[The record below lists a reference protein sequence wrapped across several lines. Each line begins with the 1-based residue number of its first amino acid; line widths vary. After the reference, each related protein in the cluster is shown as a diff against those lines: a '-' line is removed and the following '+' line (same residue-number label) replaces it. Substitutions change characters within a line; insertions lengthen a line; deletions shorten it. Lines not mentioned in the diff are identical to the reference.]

1 MPLKEERYVAPKEK
15 RPPQMGRAPSQA
27 VVYQQIPKSERMP
40 MNSKTVRLE
49 ELCIIKTGA
58 PTSRAKRI
66 PEGVEPKDVR
76 VLLPRAMQGGVIIDD
91 ELAIEAVGEVKDEN
105 YTREGD
111 VVIKL
116 STPYDS
122 VYVDKAHEGIM
133 ITSFGMVIRKKPEAD
148 IDMQYLSMFLNL
160 PQTNSVLQAVSTGR
174 SVAMAMLKRQT
185 VADIEVPLLPIERQR
200 KLAELFQAVQERKR
214 QYTRLIDLDE
224 ELVASQMTRSIW
236 GEGE

>member
-1 MPLKEERYVAPKEK
+1 
-15 RPPQMGRAPSQA
+15 
-27 VVYQQIPKSERMP
+27 
-40 MNSKTVRLE
+40 
-49 ELCIIKTGA
+49 
-58 PTSRAKRI
+58 
-66 PEGVEPKDVR
+66 
-76 VLLPRAMQGGVIIDD
+76 MQGGAIIDD

-160 PQTNSVLQAVSTGR
+160 PQTNSVLQAVSTAGVSQWPCSSAKRWPISR
-174 SVAMAMLKRQT
+174 SRCSRSSASRNSQSSSKRCKS
-185 VADIEVPLLPIERQR
+185 AN
-200 KLAELFQAVQERKR
+200 AS
-214 QYTRLIDLDE
+214 TRG
-224 ELVASQMTRSIW
+224 SSTWTRSSSPAR
-236 GEGE
+236 

>member
-1 MPLKEERYVAPKEK
+1 
-15 RPPQMGRAPSQA
+15 
-27 VVYQQIPKSERMP
+27 

-49 ELCIIKTGA
+49 ELCIIKTGT
-58 PTSRAKRI
+58 PTSRAKKI

-76 VLLPRAMQGGVIIDD
+76 VLLPRAMQGGAIIDD

-105 YTREGD
+105 Y
-111 VVIKL
+111 
-116 STPYDS
+116 TPYDS

-185 VADIEVPLLPIERQR
+185 VADIEVPLLPIERQQ